1 MDLDVDVD
9 VNVLCMDKLYMWM
22 WMYCA
27 GFESPAV
34 ELVVFCLC
42 FFFKFQA
49 NLRGMSRRRL
59 VCVIYE
65 G

>member
-42 FFFKFQA
+42 FFFQIP
-49 NLRGMSRRRL
+49 G
-59 VCVIYE
+59 
-65 G
+65 